1 MATWNTDK
9 PALANQV
16 SADIPDIEENLQ
28 ELHDVIEAITNGT
41 LGTTTAADFKTKTL
55 VPQNIWIPAGSMIE
69 LTTNGALF
77 STNEYAT
84 NDIMLDYFAFDGTA
98 EEYVAFNIAMPEGW
112 DRGTIK
118 AKFYWAPGDSACTAG
133 DTVEWELAVGALSDD
148 DAIDAALGTS
158 QVISD
163 TILVGKDGDLHIT
176 SATPAITVG
185 GTPALEDLT
194 HFKASRNVAGTDDMT
209 EDAWL
214 FGVMLQVVIDQ
225 DVAGW

>member
-1 MATWNTDK
+1 MANWNADK

-41 LGTTTAADFKTKTL
+41 LGTTTASDFKTKTL

-84 NDIMLDYFAFDGTA
+84 NDIMFDYFAFDGAT
-98 EEYVAFNIAMPEGW
+98 EKYVAFNIAMPEGW

-133 DTVEWELAVGALSDD
+133 DTVEWELAGGALSDD

-163 TILVGKDGDLHIT
+163 TVLVGKDGDLHIT
-176 SATPAITVG
+176 SATSAITVG

-194 HFKASRNVAGTDDMT
+194 HFKGSRNVAGTDDMT

-214 FGVMLQVVIDQ
+214 FGVMLQITIDQ